1 MPPWIIVVGGLVVVV
16 ALGFV
21 RLKLMNPVW
30 GWTDDVVTLH
40 LGGRLTE
47 VYLPEVRVVLA
58 GRSGLVLRTMEG
70 DTLLPRRWLTP
81 QVLEAFGTAVG
92 LDRARLMAE
101 LEASGFREIWGKG
114 GQSLRLPLAP
124 VS

>member
-1 MPPWIIVVGGLVVVV
+1 MPDWAIGVLGVAVVG
-16 ALGFV
+16 ALAFV

-47 VYLPEVRVVLA
+47 VYLREVRVVLA

-81 QVLEAFGTAVG
+81 QVLEAFGAAVG
-92 LDRARLMAE
+92 LDRARLTAE
-101 LEASGFREIWGKG
+101 LETSGFREIWGKG
-114 GQSLRLPLAP
+114 GQSLRLPPAP
-124 VS
+124 VT